1 MKDPLKSSI
10 KSPDAR
16 NICSPVAAAS
26 ACTSSF
32 AVACLTNAWSRVI

>member
-16 NICSPVAAAS
+16 NVCSTVAAAS

-32 AVACLTNAWSRVI
+32 AVPCLTNALSRVI

>member
-10 KSPDAR
+10 KSADAG
-16 NICSPVAAAS
+16 NVYSPVAAAS

-32 AVACLTNAWSRVI
+32 AVACLTNAWSHVI